1 MTEKEKM
8 LAGEWFSSPDE
19 ELTVERRRTE
29 RLLRRLNVELTAD
42 DEAYRTTLRELLA
55 PGSEGFIRAPFYCD
69 YGYNI
74 SLGRGTFLNFDCVI
88 LDLASVRIGCRTLI
102 GPKVQLL
109 TAHHPFD
116 VQQRAAGL
124 EAGRPIEIGDDCWL
138 GGGVIVCPGVRI
150 GNRVIIGAGAWSR
163 ATFPTIRW
171 PWATPPASSAP
182 RANNPRG
189 RKSRDGNR
197 GRTEAGTEAE
207 TKPETETAAHAPAR
221 SAPVVRHP
229 NHARNAPPKATF
241 RPREVRFRAPEA
253 PFSDSF
259 SYLCVFQ
266 RQS

>member
-138 GGGVIVCPGVRI
+138 GGGGIVCRGHARHSRRFGGRGQPRPRHPHPGQ
-150 GNRVIIGAGAWSR
+150 IIRGAGR
-163 ATFPTIRW
+163 AGAETEKEQRREQGRKQSQRRKQRRMHLPAPHLPSDTPIMHG
-171 PWATPPASSAP
+171 TPPRRRRFGPAKYDFEP
-182 RANNPRG
+182 R
-189 RKSRDGNR
+189 
-197 GRTEAGTEAE
+197 
-207 TKPETETAAHAPAR
+207 
-221 SAPVVRHP
+221 
-229 NHARNAPPKATF
+229 
-241 RPREVRFRAPEA
+241 RPRFPILFPIFACFNDNHKHA
-253 PFSDSF
+253 I
-259 SYLCVFQ
+259 
-266 RQS
+266 

>member
-138 GGGVIVCPGVRI
+138 GGGVIVCAASASATGSSSAP
-150 GNRVIIGAGAWSR
+150 APWSR

>member
-1 MTEKEKM
+1 MV
-8 LAGEWFSSPDE
+8 LVARRGAH
-19 ELTVERRRTE
+19 RRTPAHGAPAAPP
-29 RLLRRLNVELTAD
+29 RARQQLPPYPGD
-42 DEAYRTTLRELLA
+42 SKCILLA

-150 GNRVIIGAGAWSR
+150 GNRVIIGAGAVV
-163 ATFPTIRW
+163 T
-171 PWATPPASSAP
+171 
-182 RANNPRG
+182 
-189 RKSRDGNR
+189 RDIPDDSVAVGN
-197 GRTEAGTEAE
+197 
-207 TKPETETAAHAPAR
+207 PAR
-221 SAPVVRHP
+221 VIRTQG
-229 NHARNAPPKATF
+229 K
-241 RPREVRFRAPEA
+241 
-253 PFSDSF
+253 
-259 SYLCVFQ
+259 
-266 RQS
+266 